1 MAKVLGSIL
10 VVVIF
15 IIAWPYSLILLLL
28 LIAASVAFWLIRK
41 RKSKQRTE
49 QILGLKDEKPE
60 TALFKKK
67 EKQEEWQRREAAFGQ
82 MLDGIPSAEI
92 VIAEKPVQPRHVS
105 EAYEVPFTN
114 VTARTNLEKLGNFVS
129 IDVETTG
136 LYPSKSEII
145 EVAAVRFRNFEAVE
159 KFCTLCYPKH
169 GINEEAKRINGITE
183 EMVEGKPLFGQ
194 IAESLQNFI
203 GSDNLVAHNLD
214 FDLKFIVKHGVDV
227 LAEKRKYYD
236 TLELAQRKIK
246 KQRQK
251 WDKEL
256 GCYMPADDDYGIAD
270 YKLGSLCFWYGIPY
284 YGKHRALAD
293 AYVVGTV
300 LKNLAMENREV
311 VSNSDTTSQT
321 PAEQ

>member
-136 LYPSKSEII
+136 LSPSKSEII